1 MSKKKTQAKANQPA
15 FITELL
21 TKGTVMLQAAS
32 REEFGTIIDQIPASI
47 RYGAGA
53 IGQNSET
60 GIFSLRIDLVK

>member
-1 MSKKKTQAKANQPA
+1 MSKKNQAKANQPA

-21 TKGTVMLQAAS
+21 TKGTVTLQAAS

-53 IGQNSET
+53 IGRNSET